1 MAYRDENGR
10 ITIDEAA
17 ANADI
22 RKIAQAQDILHNALS
37 GLRAAQAEAE
47 GSKGQTA
54 QAIYDKSQELIQAIQ
69 KLDGSLDET
78 IHYIRPVIAVY
89 KAKDE
94 ALKNMMSQG

>member
-54 QAIYDKSQELIQAIQ
+54 QAIYDKSQAIQ

-78 IHYIRPVIAVY
+78 IHYIRHVIAVY